1 MYFYV
6 LRLAFYVRLIYAFA
20 ILFYFISYYPLFII
34 FILGG
39 ITQERVI
46 QASVA
51 HGTLS
56 SPFPPRLVL
65 HVLHVGPFPSRV
77 SIVRVPRGCRTSIS
91 LHRVPL
97 LFYFILSSSFFVF
110 WFLFCFFIS
119 SFNSSIQIQ
128 SPVSTARLLSSFLP
142 PPGQPLFP
150 LLTSSPAA
158 AHLDSRGRNPTSL
171 PPAFSNLRTF
181 QTSDCPLL
189 FPAG

>member
-97 LFYFILSSSFFVF
+97 LFYFVFVSFRLLVSLLLLHFLFQFLNSNPIASLNSKAPQLLPSPTWPAALSSSH
-110 WFLFCFFIS
+110 
-119 SFNSSIQIQ
+119 
-128 SPVSTARLLSSFLP
+128 
-142 PPGQPLFP
+142 
-150 LLTSSPAA
+150 LLTSCCSP
-158 AHLDSRGRNPTSL
+158 RL
-171 PPAFSNLRTF
+171 PRQEPYVITAGVLEPPYLSN
-181 QTSDCPLL
+181 
-189 FPAG
+189 